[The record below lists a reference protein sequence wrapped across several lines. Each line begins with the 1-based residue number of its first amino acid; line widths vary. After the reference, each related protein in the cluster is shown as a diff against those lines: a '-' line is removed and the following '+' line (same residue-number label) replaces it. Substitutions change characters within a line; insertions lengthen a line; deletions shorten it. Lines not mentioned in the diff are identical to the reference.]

1 MRNTSA
7 SGSAALPTKA
17 SRAAILKHPLVIL
30 LSIIVGVVLGIFAKD
45 VAKMLAPVGDLY
57 LFFIQMSVYPILVS
71 AIVSGLARLIQA
83 RSAGANL
90 LRMTIVFMSCM
101 LIAGMCGLL
110 SGLVGEPGRGLDE
123 QDKQVLGQLIN
134 QNGRN
139 LLKVSLSDPSTEPVA
154 HQVDFWNFLRMLV
167 PPNIFQA
174 LSQGL
179 ALQIVF
185 FSIIFGIALG
195 SIRSEASDLIITM
208 MLSVLDTFQQLV
220 AWSLYGLP
228 FALICL
234 IATQIASIGVEI
246 FAAMLKFTVLFW
258 IVGAVLFLISTLVI
272 WLRSGFRHPL
282 YVLRSLCDPIMISFA
297 TRSSFAALPASI
309 SAMQHDLCFER
320 ESVSL
325 MLPLGI
331 TIGRYGNIVYFALA
345 SMFVMQLYNQPLSP
359 AGLAIVIIGS
369 VFAGIATAGSSG
381 ILTLAMIGIV
391 LGPLGLPVEAV
402 LIVLMAVDTVIDPM
416 RTFLI
421 VYVNIAATALI
432 VRRTAATVG
441 AAPASPLRTGADQ
454 GDMTEPAAAGVRAST
469 ATALQVGLLMHTSE
483 GERVAL

>member
-1 MRNTSA
+1 
-7 SGSAALPTKA
+7 
-17 SRAAILKHPLVIL
+17 
-30 LSIIVGVVLGIFAKD
+30 
-45 VAKMLAPVGDLY
+45 
-57 LFFIQMSVYPILVS
+57 
-71 AIVSGLARLIQA
+71 
-83 RSAGANL
+83 
-90 LRMTIVFMSCM
+90 MTIVFMTCM
-101 LIAGMCGLL
+101 LIAGVFGLL

-123 QDKQVLGQLIN
+123 QAKQVLGQLIN
-134 QNGRN
+134 QNDRN
-139 LLKVSLSDPSTEPVA
+139 VLELSLSDPSGDPVLYE
-154 HQVDFWNFLRMLV
+154 VDFWHFLRMLV

-195 SIRSEASDLIITM
+195 SIQSEASDLINIT
-208 MLSVLDTFQQLV
+208 LSVLETFQRLV

-228 FALICL
+228 FALVCL
-234 IATQIASIGVEI
+234 IATQVASIGVEI
-246 FAAMLKFTVLFW
+246 FSAMLKFTVLFW
-258 IVGAVLFLISTLVI
+258 IVGGVLFVISTLVI
-272 WLRSGFRHPL
+272 WLRSGFQHPL

-309 SAMQHDLCFER
+309 SAMQNDLCFER

-345 SMFVMQLYNQPLSP
+345 SLFVMQLYNQPLSL
-359 AGLAIVIIGS
+359 AGLVIVIIGS
-369 VFAGIATAGSSG
+369 VFAGMATAGSSG

-402 LIVLMAVDTVIDPM
+402 LIVMMAVDTAIDPM

-432 VRRTAATVG
+432 VRRTAATVM
-441 AAPASPLRTGADQ
+441 AAPEFPLRTGADQ
-454 GDMTEPAAAGVRAST
+454 GDMTEPAATGVRTST
-469 ATALQVGLLMHTSE
+469 ATALPVGLLMHTSA
-483 GERVAL
+483 GERVAW

>member
-1 MRNTSA
+1 
-7 SGSAALPTKA
+7 
-17 SRAAILKHPLVIL
+17 
-30 LSIIVGVVLGIFAKD
+30 
-45 VAKMLAPVGDLY
+45 
-57 LFFIQMSVYPILVS
+57 MSVYPILVS

-90 LRMTIVFMSCM
+90 LRMTVVFLACM
-101 LIAGMCGLL
+101 LIASVFGLL
-110 SGLVGEPGRGLDE
+110 SGLAGEPGRGLDE
-123 QDKQVLGQLIN
+123 QAKQVLGQLIN
-134 QNGRN
+134 QNDRSV
-139 LLKVSLSDPSTEPVA
+139 LELSLSDPSGDPVV

-167 PPNIFQA
+167 PSNIFQA
-174 LSQGL
+174 LYQGL

-195 SIRSEASDLIITM
+195 SIQSEASDLINIT
-208 MLSVLDTFQQLV
+208 LSVLETFQRLV

-228 FALICL
+228 FALVCL
-234 IATQIASIGVEI
+234 IATQVASIGVEI
-246 FAAMLKFTVLFW
+246 FSAMLKFTVLFW
-258 IVGAVLFLISTLVI
+258 IVGGVLFVISTLVI
-272 WLRSGFRHPL
+272 WLRSGFQHPL

-309 SAMQHDLCFER
+309 SAMQNDLCFER

-345 SMFVMQLYNQPLSP
+345 SLFVMQLYNQPWSA
-359 AGLAIVIIGS
+359 AGLAIVVLGS
-369 VFAGIATAGSSG
+369 VLAGMATAGSSG

-402 LIVLMAVDTVIDPM
+402 LIVMMAVDTVIDPM

-432 VRRTAATVG
+432 VRRTAAMVT
-441 AAPASPLRTGADQ
+441 AAPASPLRMSADQ
-454 GDMTEPAAAGVRAST
+454 GNMTEPSAAGVRTST
-469 ATALQVGLLMHTSE
+469 ATALQAGLLMPNSAA
-483 GERVAL
+483 ERVA

>member
-1 MRNTSA
+1 MKNTST
-7 SGSAALPTKA
+7 SGSATPLIKA

-30 LSIIVGVVLGIFAKD
+30 LSITVGVVLGIVAQD

-90 LRMTIVFMSCM
+90 LRMTIVFMTCTF
-101 LIAGMCGLL
+101 IASVCGLL
-110 SGLVGEPGRGLDE
+110 SGIVGEPGRGLDE
-123 QDKQVLGQLIN
+123 QAKQVLGQIIN
-134 QNGRN
+134 QNDQN
-139 LLKVSLSDPSTEPVA
+139 VLELSLSDPSDDPVV
-154 HQVDFWNFLRMLV
+154 HQANFWNFLRMLV
-167 PPNIFQA
+167 PANIFQA
-174 LSQGL
+174 LYQGL

-195 SIRSEASDLIITM
+195 SIRSEASNLIINI
-208 MLSVLDTFQQLV
+208 MLSVLETFQQLV

-234 IATQIASIGVEI
+234 IATQVASIGVEI
-246 FAAMLKFTVLFW
+246 FSAMLKFTMLFW
-258 IVGAVLFLISTLVI
+258 IVGAVLFVMSTLVI

-282 YVLRSLCDPIMISFA
+282 YMLRCLCDPIIISFA

-309 SAMQHDLCFER
+309 RAMQHDLGFER

-331 TIGRYGNIVYFALA
+331 TIGRYGNIVHFALA
-345 SMFVMQLYNQPLSP
+345 SLFVMQLYNQPLSA
-359 AGLAIVIIGS
+359 AGLAIVVIGS
-369 VFAGIATAGSSG
+369 VFAGLATAGSSG

-391 LGPLGLPVEAV
+391 LGPLGLPAEAV
-402 LIVLMAVDTVIDPM
+402 LIVMMAIDMVIDPM

-432 VRRTAATVG
+432 VRRTTATVV
-441 AAPASPLRTGADQ
+441 AASESPLCTGAEQ
-454 GDMTEPAAAGVRAST
+454 ADMTEPAAAGVRTST
-469 ATALQVGLLMHTSE
+469 ATALPVGLLMHTSE
-483 GERVAL
+483 AERVAL